1 MTDIVSPSNDV
12 ETLLAEIASSKK
24 HIDYFDLDEHL
35 SFKSYMYNTEKDELV
50 ADNAKWLKNLLDRP
64 PTQMPNII
72 DNEIMGPSPGLL
84 LRCFTQESSREW
96 FNLTRMEFI
105 GDSFLKL
112 ATTRELYDDMRS
124 GKTKVLEQVV
134 R

>member
-1 MTDIVSPSNDV
+1 MTNIVTPSTDV
-12 ETLLAEIASSKK
+12 KALLEEIASSQK

-35 SFKSYMYNTEKDELV
+35 SYKSYDTENDELV
-50 ADNAKWLKNLLDRP
+50 ADNAKWLDSFLNRP

-112 ATTRELYDDMRS
+112 ATTRELYDDMRL
-124 GKTKVLEQVV
+124 G
-134 R
+134 